1 MDQFHKSN
9 LSKLPEEHEE
19 GQDPDQLKIPSKYLV
34 TFQMRTVKLSCLY
47 C

>member
-1 MDQFHKSN
+1 MNQFHESN

-19 GQDPDQLKIPSKYLV
+19 AQAPDQLKIPSQYLV
-34 TFQMRTVKLSCLY
+34 TFQTRTVKLSCLY